1 MPLQA
6 EEGSPIKPGQA
17 LRDER
22 GRVNLDDLTDT
33 DLDYGCDEKSL
44 ASLRRRL
51 KKAINTY
58 DGTDPKR
65 LRKSERA
72 HAHTDAQRGVFLS
85 LHAGLRLS
93 NNVHDCVTQ
102 DCWQSTS
109 MH

>member
-58 DGTDPKR
+58 DGTDPRR

-72 HAHTDAQRGVFLS
+72 TCPHRCR
-85 LHAGLRLS
+85 AG
-93 NNVHDCVTQ
+93 CV
-102 DCWQSTS
+102 CELACLP
-109 MH
+109 